1 MNLADASSAPGE
13 NSDAATDIAGCHLCL
28 GLTDVHVYFFLD
40 GGPDPRGR
48 YLESGDEAL
57 MACVRD
63 NECPNIEAGSATL
76 RDCGAPA
83 TDLRFSTP
91 G

>member
-1 MNLADASSAPGE
+1 
-13 NSDAATDIAGCHLCL
+13 
-28 GLTDVHVYFFLD
+28 
-40 GGPDPRGR
+40 PRGR
-48 YLESGDEAL
+48 YRESGDEAL
-57 MACVRD
+57 MACGRD